1 MHAPRVPPYPSI
13 SWNVRPHSLS
23 RACAHGLRACARAIA
38 HARARAEA
46 VDDATDAM
54 QQRKTGSGA
63 ARIEPVL
70 SRDFTPS
77 EICAGAC
84 EALAVPFVAAPRAV
98 GSDWLP

>member
-1 MHAPRVPPYPSI
+1 M
-13 SWNVRPHSLS
+13 
-23 RACAHGLRACARAIA
+23 
-38 HARARAEA
+38 RARAEA

-77 EICAGAC
+77 EICAGNSVR
-84 EALAVPFVAAPRAV
+84 LRSVRFVAAPRAV